1 MPGGLP
7 PAPAAAPRPRHR
19 SAAPDPVRASVRVP
33 IRSDR
38 LRPAAARSCRNAEE
52 AGPVL
57 RSKGYGGA
65 RGHAATWHT
74 PCSKRSQSTREHL
87 RGRFCSPNLF
97 PTLTHEISD
106 LHPSPHLPA
115 SPNHRGKAK
124 QANPR
129 PEPPSYPTQVRQHND
144 LDSGAAPFTGGRG
157 AFGRA
162 SAASRAS
169 ATATPGFRHRSA
181 TGPGAES
188 VARRPP
194 PRTGWPIW
202 QTSGLPRWHIGRES
216 AVTARCT
223 GAGRAAP
230 PGSGRRTGRSRR
242 AGASSPPPRDR
253 AGSGSPPT
261 VGAPSAPPAS
271 AGPGGP
277 AG

>member
-7 PAPAAAPRPRHR
+7 PAPAAAPRRR
-19 SAAPDPVRASVRVP
+19 ACDAAPLRAP
-33 IRSDR
+33 I
-38 LRPAAARSCRNAEE
+38 LRPGSSSGCGKILPQRGR
-52 AGPVL
+52 
-57 RSKGYGGA
+57 GGA
-65 RGHAATWHT
+65 RITFLGIRWGEQDAAMWHT
-74 PCSKRSQSTREHL
+74 ACSKRSQSTREHL

-124 QANPR
+124 PANPR

-157 AFGRA
+157 AFGRGERR
-162 SAASRAS
+162 AA
-169 ATATPGFRHRSA
+169 GGRH
-181 TGPGAES
+181 GAARLAPPLRHAPCAET

-194 PRTGWPIW
+194 PWARWPIW
-202 QTSGLPRWHIGRES
+202 QTPGLPRWHIGRDR
-216 AVTARCT
+216 AVTARCP
-223 GAGRAAP
+223 GAGRADPRESAP
-230 PGSGRRTGRSRR
+230 RTGRSRR

-253 AGSGSPPT
+253 AGSASPPSA
-261 VGAPSAPPAS
+261 GAPSARPAS
-271 AGPGGP
+271 AGPVGP